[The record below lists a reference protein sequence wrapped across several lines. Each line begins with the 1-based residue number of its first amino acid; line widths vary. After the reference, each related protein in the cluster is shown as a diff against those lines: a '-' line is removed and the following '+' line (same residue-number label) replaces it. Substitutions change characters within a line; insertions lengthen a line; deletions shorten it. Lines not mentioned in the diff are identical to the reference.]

1 MLSYYTK
8 NHKNKIIMHPG
19 LIVYL
24 AFMRNKLDPEDAYMK
39 PVLQYIIAN
48 NNTDALAELNHQQES
63 LFNKFVSKYV
73 ENNCCVDC
81 GRKFTWKDHIFIR
94 YRKNEQGEDIPYH
107 PYC

>member
-1 MLSYYTK
+1 
-8 NHKNKIIMHPG
+8 MHPG

-24 AFMRNKLDPEDAYMK
+24 AFVRNKLDPEDAYMK

-48 NNTDALAELNHQQES
+48 NNTDALAELNQQQES
-63 LFNKFVSKYV
+63 IFNKFVSKYV
-73 ENNCCVDC
+73 ENNCCIDC

-94 YRKNEQGEDIPYH
+94 YRKNEQGEDVPYH